1 MSRDELDARWQAAQ
15 RRDRMRFW
23 APVVVACIA
32 MILSGIGLLLTST
45 RVDDNAAG
53 LGRARTA
60 TKAAA
65 KTATGARVDLDDII
79 RVLKK
84 KKIVKDGRN
93 GLQGSTGPRGAR
105 GAAGPRGPQG
115 LRGAPGRDGD
125 DGEAPRQVTQAD
137 LYAVLTSFCASRN
150 CRGPQGERG
159 FAGATGAQGPAGPSM
174 QRHFVVTFP
183 RSDGSTASLTCD
195 DVEGDGTY
203 ACAPSAA

>member
-1 MSRDELDARWQAAQ
+1 MSHDELDARWQAAQ

-32 MILSGIGLLLTST
+32 MVLSGIGLLLTST
-45 RVDDNAAG
+45 RVDHNDSRISSTRSDAKVAQ
-53 LGRARTA
+53 
-60 TKAAA
+60 
-65 KTATGARVDLDDII
+65 KTAAGARVDLDDII

-93 GLQGSTGPRGAR
+93 GLQGSTGPRGAV
-105 GAAGPRGPQG
+105 GPRGPQG
-115 LRGAPGRDGD
+115 LRGAPGAAGRPGTDGTD
-125 DGEAPRQVTQAD
+125 ARVTQSD
-137 LYAVLTSFCASRN
+137 LLAVLTSFCNAHN

-159 FAGATGAQGPAGPSM
+159 FVGAPGPQGPAGPAM

-195 DVEGDGTY
+195 DPEGDGTY
-203 ACAPSAA
+203 ACAPSPA